1 MSFPMKTGT
10 SDAVSVHQKA
20 LILSLLSVYIEE
32 TCKTALLYALHH
44 GHSAVTPEDMLKSL
58 KYQMISENGCGQELK
73 LNLKEAME
81 TETITELEQ
90 KHHGQNAVKNHLP
103 NALSAISQ
111 NSTAGGQTKAVISS
125 IIGYNDVDEN
135 RDEDSNEDSDDDS
148 NEDGSGGG
156 IGGDGGDGL
165 DSGNSVDGS
174 ADDDEGEDEDES
186 EETSCVC
193 EMCSEMDRLYGIEV
207 EPRDDLEKM
216 IMGHFQTV
224 YDKYQK

>member
-58 KYQMISENGCGQELK
+58 KYQMISEHGCGQELK

-90 KHHGQNAVKNHLP
+90 KYHGQNAVKNHLP
-103 NALSAISQ
+103 NALSAIAQ

-125 IIGYNDVDEN
+125 IIGCIDVNEN
-135 RDEDSNEDSDDDS
+135 KDEDSNENGSGDGDDS
-148 NEDGSGGG
+148 
-156 IGGDGGDGL
+156 GGDDSGGDGL
-165 DSGNSVDGS
+165 DSVYGS
-174 ADDDEGEDEDES
+174 SDNDESEDEDQN
-186 EETSCVC
+186 EETLCDC
-193 EMCSEMDRLYGIEV
+193 EMCSEMDKLYGIKM